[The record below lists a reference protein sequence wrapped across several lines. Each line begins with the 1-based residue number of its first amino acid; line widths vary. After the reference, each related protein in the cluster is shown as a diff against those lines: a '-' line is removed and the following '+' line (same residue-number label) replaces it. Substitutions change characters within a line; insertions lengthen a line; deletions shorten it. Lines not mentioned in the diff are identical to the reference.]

1 MYENYD
7 HMMCYGLGQADG
19 QKNRQMKKL
28 THRGGCSTY
37 HITKSSVEVRC
48 SWISVVNLQKDLE
61 GLGNL

>member
-37 HITKSSVEVRC
+37 HIKQKVQLKLDVR
-48 SWISVVNLQKDLE
+48 E
-61 GLGNL
+61 